1 MLKHPGRTRP
11 NDLRDLPVPSIQDSQ
26 RFNRKKEKCNN
37 RAKECLHR
45 LANKKDSIV
54 LLSLALGRSGFWR
67 LCALGFVGGM
77 DCYQVCPSQSL
88 AATKRVLSESQVS
101 GAVVPWGGV
110 CSIMMGVRACPE
122 IPSPHTLP
130 PRGRP
135 LGCESRTPAYAC
147 VFSTL

>member
-1 MLKHPGRTRP
+1 MTSGNFQSPASKIV
-11 NDLRDLPVPSIQDSQ
+11 RDLT
-26 RFNRKKEKCNN
+26 EKRRNVIKG
-37 RAKECLHR
+37 AKECLHR

-54 LLSLALGRSGFWR
+54 LLSLRRSGFWR

-77 DCYQVCPSQSL
+77 DCYQVCPTQSL
-88 AATKRVLSESQVS
+88 AATKRGLSESQVS

-122 IPSPHTLP
+122 IPSPHALP

-135 LGCESRTPAYAC
+135 LGCESRTPAYTC